1 MIEKPALMRPV
12 RGWCWTCRYVSDS
25 CGCPG
30 FGCGEAHRWI
40 GQERLRFTA
49 WHGRRSSLDE
59 LSGLIDGRPITFL
72 LNPIHATARGEAA
85 WPPLA
90 MFKALLPSV
99 WYDLS
104 DVKLGEA
111 LDVGV
116 VPAVLRLFRRRACA
130 GTHRLR
136 PISQGAGGR
145 RAGSRPVRGG
155 DRATEGE
162 SGSGED
168 RDDHRRHHHRVRQ
181 RRR

>member
-1 MIEKPALMRPV
+1 MRPV
-12 RGWCWTCRYVSDS
+12 RGWCWTRRYVSDS

-30 FGCGEAHRWI
+30 FGSGRAHRWI

-49 WHGRRSSLDE
+49 WHKRRSSLDE
-59 LSGLIDGRPITFL
+59 LSGLIDGDPITFL
-72 LNPIHATARGEAA
+72 LKPVHASARGEAA

-111 LDVGV
+111 LDV

-130 GTHRLR
+130 GTHRRVRFRKALVA
-136 PISQGAGGR
+136 AGL
-145 RAGSRPVRGG
+145 
-155 DRATEGE
+155 DRAR
-162 SGSGED
+162 S
-168 RDDHRRHHHRVRQ
+168 RW
-181 RRR
+181 